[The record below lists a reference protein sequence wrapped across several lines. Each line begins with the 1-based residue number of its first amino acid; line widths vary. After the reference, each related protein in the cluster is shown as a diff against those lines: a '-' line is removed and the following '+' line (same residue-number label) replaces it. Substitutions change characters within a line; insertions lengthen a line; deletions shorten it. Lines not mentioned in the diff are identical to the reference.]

1 MERAVGL
8 IDDWLH
14 DFPFANAASRA
25 NAIAIPLTYVA
36 RELMGKTPLFV
47 IDAPTQGRF
56 GIVAESLARLFGTPQ
71 YLIGQTG
78 VVVLWM
84 IDPSV

>member
-1 MERAVGL
+1 M
-8 IDDWLH
+8 
-14 DFPFANAASRA
+14 
-25 NAIAIPLTYVA
+25 
-36 RELMGKTPLFV
+36 
-47 IDAPTQGRF
+47 DAPPSDYLRHHRAAHASHARAFGSDRF